1 LHWPGSS
8 GASVATTAITEPE
21 PGGAPK
27 CSAIGSSSDTGWPA
41 GVAACGS
48 AWLGVF
54 TVTNLHIDY
63 AKSFTV
69 IVSL

>member
-1 LHWPGSS
+1 VIAFHRPGRPAN
-8 GASVATTAITEPE
+8 GIPRDRAR
-21 PGGAPK
+21 GR
-27 CSAIGSSSDTGWPA
+27 PA

-63 AKSFTV
+63 VKSFTV